1 MITGMRIESKP
12 MIPYQ
17 KEKIENAIC
26 YFASRHKEKTGKY
39 LFQTSLYKYLS
50 LFEFEFLKKY
60 GQPPIG
66 LTYRAMDWGPVPI
79 EIYGKREKYDT
90 PCFSFRKNPE
100 GKITIVPK
108 AKPDMDY
115 FSMAEIDEMAR
126 LVEIYAD
133 EFVTSEDMSKASHS
147 EISAWRKT
155 YEKKPNEIIDFKLTF
170 DDDIETK
177 PPQKLSSAE
186 ENYLIYKGLKEA
198 ASK

>member
-1 MITGMRIESKP
+1 MRFESKP
-12 MIPYQ
+12 MIAYQ
-17 KEKIENAIC
+17 KEKTENAIC

-66 LTYRAMDWGPVPI
+66 LTYRAMDWGPVPM

-100 GKITIVPK
+100 GKITVISK
-108 AKPDMDY
+108 GKPDMDY

-147 EISAWRKT
+147 EIPAWRKT
-155 YEKKPNEIIDFKLTF
+155 YEKKPNEIIDFQLTF
-170 DDDIETK
+170 DEDIETK
-177 PPQKLSSAE
+177 PSHKLSPAE
-186 ENYLIYKGLKEA
+186 EEFLIYKGLKEA